1 MREVSA
7 SHHQPGRPPPRGP
20 SFGGKRSAR
29 YDEPSILAF
38 EGAAFVANLSAHPQ
52 SVSRAADVDL
62 GDIQYAVDAWNR
74 VRKTFDCERLS
85 AWLTASAATSR
96 ICS

>member
-1 MREVSA
+1 VGVRDIDVLHPGSNLPPIDDPALHGVLALGGALQVPLEALGSDRFGGSFVVDK
-7 SHHQPGRPPPRGP
+7 PGRW
-20 SFGGKRSAR
+20 
-29 YDEPSILAF
+29 
-38 EGAAFVANLSAHPQ
+38 
-52 SVSRAADVDL
+52 
-62 GDIQYAVDAWNR
+62 QYAVAAWNR